1 LPGIRDYF
9 KNFNTPKFLESN
21 HPTRCSRFRS
31 ETMPKRLCKVAASP
45 IHKRGLFATTDIEAG
60 TDIIQYVGEK
70 ISKEES
76 TRRALEWEEK
86 ARRTG
91 AGLVYIFELDEEWDL
106 DGRRGRNPARYM
118 NHSCDGNCEAINY
131 DGEIWIVARQDIA
144 AGEELTYDYGY
155 DMEHFLDHPCVCG
168 AGKCIGYIVRE
179 DQRKKVKKLLRGK
192 KQKKTSAKNKNPRLK
207 QENQVSGK

>member
-1 LPGIRDYF
+1 
-9 KNFNTPKFLESN
+9 
-21 HPTRCSRFRS
+21 
-31 ETMPKRLCKVAASP
+31 MPKRLCKVASSP

-86 ARRTG
+86 ARKTG
-91 AGLVYIFELDEEWDL
+91 AGLVYIFELDEEWNR

-131 DGEIWIVARQDIA
+131 EGEIWIVARKDIKD
-144 AGEELTYDYGY
+144 GEELTYDYGY
-155 DMEHFLDHPCVCG
+155 DMEHFLDHPCECRADNCV
-168 AGKCIGYIVRE
+168 GYIVRE

-192 KQKKTSAKNKNPRLK
+192 KKKKGKKGGKNK
-207 QENQVSGK
+207 GKKGKKNRK